1 MKTVLERI
9 SMALGGIIVFILVA
23 LLVAFIF
30 TAPAWYIWNH
40 IVAVKFGLP
49 LFSFWDAFFTIM
61 MIRLVM
67 PPPSST
73 KETK

>member
-1 MKTVLERI
+1 MKTVLENL

-23 LLVAFIF
+23 LLAAFIF
-30 TAPAWYIWNH
+30 TAPSWYIWNH

-61 MIRLVM
+61 MIRMVM
-67 PPPSST
+67 PSPSST
-73 KETK
+73 KEKK